1 MPHIGVLALQGA
13 VSEHIKQVEAA
24 GCTASRIKFPSEL
37 ASLDGLIIPGG
48 ESTAIKKLMDT
59 YGFTETIQSFQKPIF
74 GTCAGMVLLASK
86 IADDSDP
93 EPLGLI
99 DLVVQRNASGR
110 QRASFET
117 SLAIKGLDEPFKAIF
132 IRAPYCLHA
141 GESVV
146 TLADYDG
153 HIVAAKQGRIL
164 VSSFHPELTDD
175 SRFLELFIQ
184 MVKEHCKDSA
194 IA

>member
-13 VSEHIKQVEAA
+13 VSEHIKQLEAI
-24 GCTASRIKFPSEL
+24 GCTASTIKSPSEL
-37 ASLDGLIIPGG
+37 LFVDGLIIPGG

-59 YGFTETIQSFQKPIF
+59 NGFTDAIHSFKKPIF
-74 GTCAGMVLLASK
+74 GTCAGMVLLANEV
-86 IADDSDP
+86 AGDSTP
-93 EPLGLI
+93 LPLGLI
-99 DLVVQRNASGR
+99 DLVVLRNASGR

-117 SLAIKGLDEPFKAIF
+117 SLTIKGLTEPFKAIF

-141 GESVV
+141 GEEVDI
-146 TLADYDG
+146 LASHDG

-175 SRFLELFIQ
+175 PRFLALFIR
-184 MVKEHCKDSA
+184 MVDEYRKNSA